1 MLVMGTLLWHSDD
14 DFATL
19 FQNLFSHVRVK
30 DVSVHD
36 QLEQGLAS
44 SLLGNLSPVALDELS
59 FLQSLL
65 FGVSLSNRPDDR
77 RCFAVG
83 PDGRLQS
90 KCLLLAFTAGPI
102 SLAGIKLH
110 LEQLRPTQ
118 SQILHLAGIPRSP
131 LEPEQP
137 LQEEDCPRG
146 YL

>member
-1 MLVMGTLLWHSDD
+1 MLVMSTLLWHSDD
-14 DFATL
+14 DFGTL

-90 KCLLLAFTAGPI
+90 KVVYSWLSLQDQSPSQVSNFIWSSYAPPRVKFFTWLA
-102 SLAGIKLH
+102 SLDRL
-110 LEQLRPTQ
+110 
-118 SQILHLAGIPRSP
+118 
-131 LEPEQP
+131 
-137 LQEEDCPRG
+137 
-146 YL
+146 